1 MKLHGFLVIA
11 CLVGANAAMAGDG
24 YVTDD
29 VDLRAGPDPGYP
41 TVATLHSGTPVSI
54 QGCVKNWSWCDVVT
68 TNGRG
73 WIAGD
78 FLEQDYEGHR
88 VVVPAFGVQ
97 MGIPIITFSFNS
109 YWNEHYRSSAWFHD
123 RARFAK
129 VRPRYAP
136 PMRKPI
142 DPHAGEKA
150 TVQHQTRAPTQGAKI
165 AREPAQSGQPQSV
178 ASEPTPRQ
186 PVAHPVALE
195 ANVTARNGT
204 GDNPKNEKHDN
215 NPKQEKRDENA
226 KDEKQKDAD
235 TGKHER

>member
-1 MKLHGFLVIA
+1 MRLHGFLALA

-24 YVTDD
+24 YVTGD

-54 QGCVKNWSWCDVVT
+54 QGCVKNWSWCDVAT

-78 FLEQDYEGHR
+78 FLEEDYEGHR

-97 MGIPIITFSFNS
+97 VGIPIITFSFNS
-109 YWNEHYRSSAWFHD
+109 YWNEHYRSSPWFHD
-123 RARFAK
+123 RARWAK

-136 PMRKPI
+136 PMRNPIKPNAN
-142 DPHAGEKA
+142 PHAGEKA
-150 TVQHQTRAPTQGAKI
+150 SAQHTASA
-165 AREPAQSGQPQSV
+165 PAQNDRTANGTTRSGQAHSV
-178 ASEPTPRQ
+178 AGEPTPHPPAAHQ
-186 PVAHPVALE
+186 PAIHQPAPETKV
-195 ANVTARNGT
+195 NSRKD
-204 GDNPKNEKHDN
+204 GDQNP
-215 NPKQEKRDENA
+215 
-226 KDEKQKDAD
+226 KDEKHKDED

>member
-1 MKLHGFLVIA
+1 MKLRGFLAIA

-24 YVTDD
+24 YVNEDT
-29 VDLRAGPDPGYP
+29 DLRAGPDPGYP

-78 FLEQDYEGHR
+78 FLEEDYEGHR

-97 MGIPIITFSFNS
+97 VGIPIVTFSFNS
-109 YWNEHYRSSAWFHD
+109 YWNEHYRSSPWFHD

-129 VRPRYAP
+129 VHPRYAP

-142 DPHAGEKA
+142 NPHAGEKA
-150 TVQHQTRAPTQGAKI
+150 SVQHPVHA
-165 AREPAQSGQPQSV
+165 PAQNDRVANGSAQSDQSHSV
-178 ASEPTPRQ
+178 ASETTPH
-186 PVAHPVALE
+186 PPAAHPNAS
-195 ANVTARNGT
+195 ASKDTSRNG
-204 GDNPKNEKHDN
+204 G
-215 NPKQEKRDENA
+215 DENP
-226 KDEKQKDAD
+226 KDEKHKDAD